1 MSIILDSK
9 EFFNTTKNFHLTNF
23 QIKSVFKKTFTK
35 TLIHKSHKTFQQ
47 QQYLRIIFVNFVI
60 FFIRAFFFPQKIFR
74 NQFQLP
80 PTMISNPRRIKKYS
94 LQRKNRKKKKNPY
107 RRLKLSTRASLVS
120 AGNVERLHSVF
131 IGIIR
136 I

>member
-35 TLIHKSHKTFQQ
+35 TLIHKSHITFQQ
-47 QQYLRIIFVNFVI
+47 QQYLRTIFVNFGI
-60 FFIRAFFFPQKIFR
+60 FFIRIFPQIFR
-74 NQFQLP
+74 NQSQLP
-80 PTMISNPRRIKKYS
+80 PTMISNFRRIKKYS
-94 LQRKNRKKKKNPY
+94 LQRKNGKKKKNPY

>member
-1 MSIILDSK
+1 MLIILDSK

-23 QIKSVFKKTFTK
+23 QIKNVFKRTFTK

-47 QQYLRIIFVNFVI
+47 QQYLRTIFVNFGI
-60 FFIRAFFFPQKIFR
+60 FFGHFFFPQKIFR